1 MAAHPELA
9 DRVATL
15 APQLAEHV
23 ASAMDDDP
31 FWGAR
36 FGGDGRQALRE
47 QAVQHAERLA
57 RALRV
62 GDAAPVTERMRS
74 VQTDAVGQGMTTRH
88 LAAGSR
94 RLHDAIHAA
103 GITDAGAARTMIDR
117 AILALRYDDASASAV
132 QDASRQ
138 MAEDAVVTLR
148 GVHLGDEATEGR
160 WIEALEVLVSYLAD
174 AIAHRRPA
182 VLAEYVAWLGAG
194 GPASLRPADPAAML
208 SALEGAL
215 DELSPAARAQAGEY
229 LSAAR
234 GALVGT

>member
-9 DRVATL
+9 DRVAAL
-15 APQLAEHV
+15 APQLADHV
-23 ASAMDDDP
+23 ASAMDADP

-36 FGGDGRQALRE
+36 FGGDGRQALRD
-47 QAVQHAERLA
+47 QAIQHAERLA

-74 VQTDAVGQGMTTRH
+74 VQSDAVGLGMTTRH

-94 RLHDAIHAA
+94 RLHEAIRAA

-117 AILALRYDDASASAV
+117 AILALRYDDANAAAV

-148 GVHLGDEATEGR
+148 GVHLGDEVAEAA

-174 AIAHRRPA
+174 AIAQARPQ
-182 VLAEYVAWLGAG
+182 VLADYVSWLAAAG
-194 GPASLRPADPAAML
+194 PPSLRPAEPAAML
-208 SALEGAL
+208 TALEGAL
-215 DELSPAARAQAGEY
+215 DELTPAARAEAGNV